1 MSRGRLLLRSV
12 AYGVP
17 DVRRLEADVQREYA
31 RRYGGPDGAPI
42 EEAEFVPPDGG
53 FVVAYVSA
61 SGGDRPIA
69 MGGFR
74 RHDAETAEIK
84 RMYVVEPW
92 RGRGIA
98 RLLLA
103 RLEDDARAVGY
114 ARTIL
119 ETGMAQPEAI
129 GLYTSSGY
137 QPTVNFGYY
146 RDSPLSVCFTKLLTP
161 AD

>member
-12 AYGVP
+12 TYGVP
-17 DVRRLEADVQREYA
+17 DVRRLEAAVQQEYI
-31 RRYGGPDGAPI
+31 RRYGEPDGAPI
-42 EEAEFVPPDGG
+42 DAAEFVPPDGG
-53 FVVAYVSA
+53 FVVAYVSG

-98 RLLLA
+98 RLVLA
-103 RLEDDARAVGY
+103 RLEDDARAAGY

-119 ETGMAQPEAI
+119 ETGTVQPEAV

-137 QPTVNFGYY
+137 QPTANFGYY
-146 RDSPLSVCFTKLLTP
+146 RDSPLSVCFAKELKP
-161 AD
+161 AH